1 MEPKDKDEVCVRFF
15 LPLDNVEERIQW
27 SPAFCV
33 IAINFVLFV
42 DNWS

>member
-15 LPLDNVEERIQW
+15 LPLDNDEER
-27 SPAFCV
+27 V